1 MLNIAVIGCGWLG
14 LPLAVS
20 LVKNNHT
27 VFGTTTSINKIPYLR
42 ELGISSFVLDLS
54 EPIEKNTIEF
64 LNQIDL
70 AVINIPPS
78 KLKGEKS
85 YSDALLEFVKFTQ
98 TSTKIILISTTGVYP
113 DEVQLADE
121 SYKFKSEDLE
131 KETVQA
137 EVKLKDYLANRLT
150 IIRLAGLIGED
161 RHPVK
166 FLAGKKDI
174 PNGNAP
180 INLIHQEDA
189 IGIINKVISENY
201 WGEIVNGCYPSHP
214 IKSQY
219 YRAKAVLLDLKPPLF
234 LNCGEKFKIVSENKS
249 IRELKYSYLSP
260 I

>member
-20 LVKNNHT
+20 LVKNNYT
-27 VFGTTTSINKIPYLR
+27 VFGTTTSINKIPYLK
-42 ELGISSFVLDLS
+42 ELGISSFILDLS
-54 EPIEKNTIEF
+54 KPIQINQVEF
-64 LNQIDL
+64 LNKIDL
-70 AVINIPPS
+70 VIINIPPS
-78 KLKGEKS
+78 KLKGDKS
-85 YSDALLEFVKFTQ
+85 YSDSLLELVKLIQ

-137 EVKLKDYLANRLT
+137 EVKLIDYLTNRLT
-150 IIRLAGLIGED
+150 IIRLAGLLGED

-166 FLAGKKDI
+166 FLAGRKDI

-180 INLIHQEDA
+180 INLIHQNDA
-189 IGIINKVISENY
+189 IGIINKVIDENY
-201 WGEIVNGCYPSHP
+201 WGEIINGCYPSHP
-214 IKSQY
+214 VKSQY
-219 YRAKAVLLDLKPPLF
+219 YTDKAILLDLEPPLF
-234 LNCGEKFKIVSENKS
+234 LNQGEECKKVSEIKS
-249 IRELKYSYLSP
+249 IKELKYSYSSP